1 MSKVYDRGGKMK
13 VYSAD
18 ERICQKSKKI
28 PSVNTL
34 LDVFREMGTTEETLK
49 SLKEDL
55 HFTPV

>member
-28 PSVNTL
+28 PNVNTL
-34 LDVFREMGTTEETLK
+34 LNVLREMGK
-49 SLKEDL
+49 QKR
-55 HFTPV
+55 H